1 MLGKKKKFHRV
12 LGKIICFVSVLTLW
26 PVSAFGD
33 SVYIDMER
41 VDPGYVGTPLG
52 AIWAVDSWFLTLVT
66 LNFKL
71 SDVPDGSYQ
80 VRLHETPNCENPG
93 SVYNPD
99 GDEIGERIGDLL
111 PEMLAENGTLTG
123 IHGIK
128 PPVHTADAH
137 KLTVIE
143 MRGHSLLLQS
153 NNDDAIVACGVVREG
168 EWEEPR

>member
-1 MLGKKKKFHRV
+1 MERKKRKSHWAWGK
-12 LGKIICFVSVLTLW
+12 FVWFISVVTLC
-26 PVSAFGD
+26 PASAFSD

-41 VDPGYVGTPLG
+41 IGSGHVGTPLG

-71 SDVPDGSYQ
+71 SNVPDGSYQ
-80 VRLHETPNCENPG
+80 VRLHEMPNCENPG
-93 SVYNPD
+93 DVYNPD
-99 GDEIGERIGDLL
+99 GEAIGRRMGDLL
-111 PEMLAENGTLTG
+111 PEMRTENGMLTG

-153 NNDDAIVACGVVREG
+153 NNDDAVVACGVVREG
-168 EWEEPR
+168 EWEDPR

>member
-1 MLGKKKKFHRV
+1 M
-12 LGKIICFVSVLTLW
+12 TLW
-26 PVSAFGD
+26 PASAFSD

-41 VDPGYVGTPLG
+41 VDRGQVGVPLG

-71 SDVPDGSYQ
+71 SNVPDGSYQ
-80 VRLHETPNCENPG
+80 VRLHEIPNCENPG
-93 SVYNPD
+93 NVYNPD
-99 GDEIGERIGDLL
+99 GDAVGERIGDLL
-111 PEMLAENGTLTG
+111 PDMRAVNGTLTG

-153 NNDDAIVACGVVREG
+153 NNDDAFVACGVVREG

>member
-1 MLGKKKKFHRV
+1 MLIKTRKLHWGLGRIIWSISLLMLG
-12 LGKIICFVSVLTLW
+12 
-26 PVSAFGD
+26 SASALAD

-41 VDPGYVGTPLG
+41 VDSGHVGTPLG

-80 VRLHETPNCENPG
+80 VRLHEMSNCDNPG
-93 SVYNPD
+93 DVYNPD
-99 GDEIGERIGDLL
+99 GDAIGQRMGDLL
-111 PEMLAENGTLTG
+111 PAMHTENGTLTG

-153 NNDDAIVACGVVREG
+153 NNDNAVVACGVVREG
-168 EWEEPR
+168 EWEDPR